1 MHNCSFGI
9 HFFNLKAHLF
19 YRLPAK
25 KLIPNIKVSVTT
37 AYFYQKW
44 EWTKRWWAYFWW
56 QQSSWPVKLAQ
67 HVRLFLPLQLN
78 NTICKESLFSAK
90 NWIFSGNPTV
100 FVPEQNEPMTVI
112 FSVTDAER
120 LIRLTLLDM
129 IPLMK
134 ELEQPSD
141 YYDYYGKW
149 HSLLGN
155 LNEY

>member
-1 MHNCSFGI
+1 M
-9 HFFNLKAHLF
+9 
-19 YRLPAK
+19 
-25 KLIPNIKVSVTT
+25 
-37 AYFYQKW
+37 
-44 EWTKRWWAYFWW
+44 
-56 QQSSWPVKLAQ
+56 
-67 HVRLFLPLQLN
+67 
-78 NTICKESLFSAK
+78 
-90 NWIFSGNPTV
+90 
-100 FVPEQNEPMTVI
+100 PEQNEPMTVI